1 MKSRNRPHK
10 IAIQRPGTPED
21 DGYTTI
27 PGAWATWCMEYAAIY
42 YGTGTEQRQAAQEQA
57 AQAATFEVLS
67 NSKTRAVSVGDR
79 VCYPVTDANPDN
91 WPAWDITAHNDLGYN
106 DGVRISAVRAAR

>member
-1 MKSRNRPHK
+1 MKANRPHK
-10 IAIQRPGTPED
+10 IAIQRPGPPAD

-57 AQAATFEVLS
+57 SQSASFEVLS
-67 NSKTRAVSVGDR
+67 NAKTRAVSVGDR
-79 VCYPVTDANPDN
+79 VCYPVTDPDPAK
-91 WPAWDITAHNDLGYN
+91 WPAWDITAHNDLGFH
-106 DGVRISAVRAAR
+106 DGVRITAVRAAV